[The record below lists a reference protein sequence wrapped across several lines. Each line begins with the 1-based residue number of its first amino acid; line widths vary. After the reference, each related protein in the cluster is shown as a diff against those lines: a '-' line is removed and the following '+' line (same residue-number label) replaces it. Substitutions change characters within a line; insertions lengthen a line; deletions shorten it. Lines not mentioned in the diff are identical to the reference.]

1 MNLPANVQESV
12 ASEVNSRL
20 ERATHELQA
29 KYASGRGGV
38 ETSLDGPTGTAYQE
52 KRSKELQA
60 KKLKKEKLRQQRL
73 QNQNQEDN
81 QVDLDSDLDDD
92 DEGEGENNELQY
104 IREQRLKQI
113 KIAQNEKLENLS
125 KGHGQYRE
133 ILQDEFLNE
142 VTGSVKVVCH
152 FYHRDFPRC
161 EIMDHHLQK
170 LSLNHIE
177 CKFIKINADKAPFF
191 IEKLRIRTIPTVVIF
206 HDGVA
211 VDKILG
217 FEGLTDGLPAGK
229 EDEWPTIR
237 LARLL
242 VSKGAINKSTI
253 KDEDEIAKE
262 QALQLESMRK
272 ALLAESILNLD
283 DDLDNEDDD
292 IDLLK

>member
-1 MNLPANVQESV
+1 MKFRKNEVFHSSTFDKLVDPLQLFFKFIIFLLDPSLHLIQNKMNLPANVQESV

-52 KRSKELQA
+52 KRAKELQA

-92 DEGEGENNELQY
+92 DEEGDNSNELQY

-142 VTGSVKVVCH
+142 VTGSMKVVCH

-191 IEKLRIRTIPTVVIF
+191 IEKVKSSIHLMIIF
-206 HDGVA
+206 
-211 VDKILG
+211 
-217 FEGLTDGLPAGK
+217 
-229 EDEWPTIR
+229 
-237 LARLL
+237 
-242 VSKGAINKSTI
+242 
-253 KDEDEIAKE
+253 
-262 QALQLESMRK
+262 
-272 ALLAESILNLD
+272 
-283 DDLDNEDDD
+283 
-292 IDLLK
+292 